1 MQLVS
6 YLTPSFWPGLKVLAH
21 SLAHRGNIKG
31 LDWIVMTDERAP
43 DEWRDWFGYCGF
55 NMIDLLFS
63 QVGELP
69 KKFPRT
75 RSWLEF
81 NWNKLRCFLLP
92 EGEYVFLDADL
103 LCMRDATE
111 LLIMPSISAAW
122 DKPGGGHKDC
132 INAGLIRFDASPE
145 LFDRCAKAIALSV
158 EAKVGVGLA
167 EQTILNYVLC
177 RNHGL
182 LQRVLKDEWNM
193 PAFLA
198 TRRPELWRPEKAR
211 FIHYTGQTKPWMDG
225 VSQGGKGPQK
235 IWTDYANRLG
245 G

>member
-6 YLTPSFWPGLKVLAH
+6 YLTPNFWPGLKVLAH
-21 SLAHRGNIKG
+21 SLAHKGNIKG
-31 LDWIVMTDERAP
+31 LDWIVMTEERAP

-69 KKFPRT
+69 KKFPRG
-75 RSWLEF
+75 RKWLEF
-81 NWNKLRCFLLP
+81 NWNKLRIFLLP
-92 EGEYVFLDADL
+92 EGEYVFLDADF

-111 LLIMPSISAAW
+111 LLTMPSISAAW
-122 DKPGGGHKDC
+122 DKPGGGHKNC
-132 INAGLIRFDASPE
+132 INAGLIRFDASRE
-145 LFDRCAKAIALSV
+145 LFDSCAKAIALSV
-158 EAKVGVGLA
+158 EAGVGVGLA
-167 EQTILNYVLC
+167 EQTILNYVFC
-177 RNHGL
+177 RNPKL
-182 LQRVLKDEWNM
+182 LRRILKDEWNM

-198 TRRPELWRPEKAR
+198 TRDPGLWRPEKAK

-225 VSQGGKGPQK
+225 VSHGGLGPQK
-235 IWTDYANRLG
+235 IWTDYARRLG